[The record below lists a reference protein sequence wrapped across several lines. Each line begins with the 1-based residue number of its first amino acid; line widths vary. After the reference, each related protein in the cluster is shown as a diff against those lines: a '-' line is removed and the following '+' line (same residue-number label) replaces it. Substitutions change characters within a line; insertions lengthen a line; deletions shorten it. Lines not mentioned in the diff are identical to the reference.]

1 MNFIAYEGHGFLHL
15 WCMTPAQTSSLRY
28 SEGSGLNS
36 SDPVLRSDWRCRFQ
50 GLIRTRSELTP
61 AASHLYETLGWKQV
75 HLQGDEVILQDSE
88 CCISGLFRWVC
99 RCCR

>member
-1 MNFIAYEGHGFLHL
+1 MNFIAYEGQGFMHL

-50 GLIRTRSELTP
+50 GVIRTLSELTP
-61 AASHLYETLGWKQV
+61 AASARRHTFKQV
-75 HLQGDEVILQDSE
+75 LIGRAQGPVAA
-88 CCISGLFRWVC
+88 GT
-99 RCCR
+99 